1 VASPES
7 RSEDSV
13 GVEGFAPGAA
23 VPQVDTSKPHPARM
37 YDYYLGGKNHFAA
50 DRETAEKG
58 LAGWR
63 SGRVAARENRSFL
76 GRAVRFLAAEAGIRQ
91 FLDIGTGLPTTGNVH
106 EVAQAVEP
114 SSRVVYSDNDPLVL
128 AHARALLTSSP
139 EGRTAYIHADLREPQ
154 SILSDPSVLEVL
166 DFSEPVALMLV
177 AVLHFVPDEFKP
189 AQILATL
196 TGALAP
202 GSYLVASHI
211 TGEHDPD
218 GPATGA
224 RAYRA
229 AGLPAQLRD
238 SGQFAQ
244 LAFSGLDLMPPG
256 VVLVSEWRPQGDG
269 PRPTPAEV
277 SWYGGVAR
285 IP

>member
-1 VASPES
+1 VS
-7 RSEDSV
+7 
-13 GVEGFAPGAA
+13 VEGPAPEA
-23 VPQVDTSKPHPARM
+23 VVPEIDTSKPHPARM

-63 SGRVAARENRSFL
+63 SGRVAARENRAFL
-76 GRAVRFLAAEAGIRQ
+76 GRAVRFLAGAGITQ
-91 FLDIGTGLPTTGNVH
+91 FLDIGTGLPTTNNVH
-106 EVAQAVEP
+106 EVAQAVAP
-114 SSRVVYSDNDPLVL
+114 SSRVVYADNDPLVL

-139 EGRTAYIHADLREPQ
+139 EGRTAYIHADLRDPQ
-154 SILSDPSVLEVL
+154 SILSDPSVKEVL
-166 DFSEPVALMLV
+166 DFSQPIALMLV

-189 AQILATL
+189 AQVMATL
-196 TGALAP
+196 IDALP
-202 GSYLVASHI
+202 SGSYLVASHI

-238 SGQFAQ
+238 CDQFAQ
-244 LAFSGLDLMPPG
+244 LAFSGLDLVPPG
-256 VVLVSEWRPQGDG
+256 VVLVSEWRPEDDG

-285 IP
+285 VR